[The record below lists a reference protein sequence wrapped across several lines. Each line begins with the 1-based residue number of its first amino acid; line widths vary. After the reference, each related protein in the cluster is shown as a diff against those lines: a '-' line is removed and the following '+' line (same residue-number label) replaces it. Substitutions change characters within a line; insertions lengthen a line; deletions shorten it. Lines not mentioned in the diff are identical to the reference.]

1 VAEHAVRTAR
11 EVLLPVVALVTAVL
25 AISTSAI
32 LIQAARADVPALAMA
47 TWRMVLAALASGS
60 FALASPRARRE
71 LAAIDRRG
79 WGMVALAAFF
89 LASHFGLWV
98 PSVTGTK
105 IVSSVALVTTSPL
118 WVAVLAPRWIGETV
132 GWQLRAAVLVGFGG
146 AITIMLGDAMSFG
159 RSHLIADGLAL
170 GGALAVACYFMVAR
184 RLRQELS
191 LRSFL
196 AAVYAASALIL
207 LAAALT
213 AGTPLG
219 GWTARSWLLVGAFAL
234 FPQLIGHSTL
244 NWALAR
250 LSATYVAAA
259 TLFEPVGSAV
269 LAFWIFGQVPVPT
282 AWAGGALV
290 LLALG
295 WATLAERPAV
305 RRAAATSN
313 VQAAAGMPTPEDDD
327 APLR

>member
-1 VAEHAVRTAR
+1 MW
-11 EVLLPVVALVTAVL
+11 LPVASLVAAVL

-32 LIQAARADVPALAMA
+32 LIQAARSEVPALAMA
-47 TWRMVLAALASGS
+47 TWRMVLAALLSGS
-60 FALASPRARRE
+60 FAVASPRARRE
-71 LAAIDRRG
+71 LTAIDRRG
-79 WGMVALAAFF
+79 WAMVALAALF
-89 LASHFGLWV
+89 LALHFGLWV

-118 WVAVLAPRWIGETV
+118 WVAVLAPRWIGEHV

-159 RSHLIADGLAL
+159 RSHLIADALAL

-184 RLRQELS
+184 RLRQRLA
-191 LRSFL
+191 LRSYL
-196 AAVYAASALIL
+196 AAVYAATAVIL

-213 AGTPLG
+213 TGTPLG
-219 GWTARSWLLVGAFAL
+219 GWPMRSWLLVGAFAL
-234 FPQLIGHSTL
+234 FPQLVGHSTL

-269 LAFWIFGQVPVPT
+269 LAFWIFGQVPVST
-282 AWAGGALV
+282 AWIGGALV

-305 RRAAATSN
+305 RRATA
-313 VQAAAGMPTPEDDD
+313 PTNEEARADTPDSEEDD
-327 APLR
+327 APLP